1 MSQIK
6 RAKSYFDLNSF
17 PDEKKEFFIIDNLED
32 DDRALSI
39 TEDSSFYIENTFPK
53 EENED
58 ILINISKKQRKL
70 SNYSNDDGIAFPSR
84 ESILNWAENVLNS
97 VNLNEKERE
106 SIFYRFST
114 CFDLIMDKLFIEKQ
128 SITNE
133 DDLKKMTIT
142 IFLLTYKFEG
152 YLIGK
157 VSIKNLV
164 EAFLSSMNIDNEE
177 LENTIQQSEM
187 KILQLLDYN
196 PFCLE
201 NNIYELSLILMDLLK
216 KKFSLSKVLLEY
228 IKSKL
233 NNSNKNIILSNKIL
247 FETIPIDKA
256 AISIISII
264 MLMKKTLNDL
274 KINNPNAKLLLL
286 EIENLDK
293 NFFLYLKNDLKVL
306 RVNNW
311 KEFKKSCI
319 YFENQLEC

>member
-17 PDEKKEFFIIDNLED
+17 PVEKKEFFIIDNLED
-32 DDRALSI
+32 DERALSI

-106 SIFYRFST
+106 SIFHRFST
-114 CFDLIMDKLFIEKQ
+114 CFDLVMDKLFIEKQ

-274 KINNPNAKLLLL
+274 KNNNPNAKLSLL

-293 NFFLYLKNDLKVL
+293 NFFSYLKNDLKVL

>member
-152 YLIGK
+152 FLIGK

-164 EAFLSSMNIDNEE
+164 EAFLSSMNIDKEE

-216 KKFSLSKVLLEY
+216 KKFSLSKVLFEY
-228 IKSKL
+228 IESKL

-286 EIENLDK
+286 EVENLDK

-319 YFENQLEC
+319 YFENQLEG

>member
-1 MSQIK
+1 MSIK
-6 RAKSYFDLNSF
+6 RSKSNIDFNYCSLEQKTNFNLDLFEN
-17 PDEKKEFFIIDNLED
+17 

-39 TEDSSFYIENTFPK
+39 TEDSSFYIESPFPK
-53 EENED
+53 EESED

-128 SITNE
+128 SINNE
-133 DDLKKMTIT
+133 DDMKKMTIT

-152 YLIGK
+152 FLIGK

-216 KKFSLSKVLLEY
+216 KKFSLSKVLFDFIEE
-228 IKSKL
+228 KL

-247 FETIPIDKA
+247 FETIPLDKA
-256 AISIISII
+256 AISITSII
-264 MLMKKTLNDL
+264 MLMKKTLNEL
-274 KINNPNAKLLLL
+274 KNNNPNAKILLL
-286 EIENLDK
+286 EVENLDK

-306 RVNNW
+306 RFGNW
-311 KEFKKSCI
+311 GEFKKSCL
-319 YFENQLEC
+319 YFQNQLEN

>member
-6 RAKSYFDLNSF
+6 RAKSYFDLNSLKKK
-17 PDEKKEFFIIDNLED
+17 KKEFFIIDNLED
-32 DDRALSI
+32 DERALSI

-128 SITNE
+128 SINNE
-133 DDLKKMTIT
+133 DDMKKMTIT

-152 YLIGK
+152 FLIGK

-216 KKFSLSKVLLEY
+216 KKFSLSKVLFDFIEE
-228 IKSKL
+228 KL

-247 FETIPIDKA
+247 FETIPLDKA
-256 AISIISII
+256 AISITSII
-264 MLMKKTLNDL
+264 MLMKKTLNEL
-274 KINNPNAKLLLL
+274 KNNNPNAKILLL
-286 EIENLDK
+286 EVENLDK

-306 RVNNW
+306 RFGNW
-311 KEFKKSCI
+311 GEFKKSCL
-319 YFENQLEC
+319 YFQNQLEN

>member
-1 MSQIK
+1 MSKIK
-6 RAKSYFDLNSF
+6 RVKSDFNLNF
-17 PDEKKEFFIIDNLED
+17 IPDEKKDFSLIDNLED

-39 TEDSSFYIENTFPK
+39 TEDSSFYIEKTFPK

-58 ILINISKKQRKL
+58 ILINISKRQRKL

-84 ESILNWAENVLNS
+84 ESILNWAENVLKS

-106 SIFYRFST
+106 SIFHRFST
-114 CFDLIMDKLFIEKQ
+114 CFDLVMDKLFIEKQ

-216 KKFSLSKVLLEY
+216 KKFSLSKVLFDFIEE
-228 IKSKL
+228 KL

-247 FETIPIDKA
+247 FETIPLDKA
-256 AISIISII
+256 AISITSII
-264 MLMKKTLNDL
+264 MLMKKTLNEL
-274 KINNPNAKLLLL
+274 KNNNPNAKILLL
-286 EIENLDK
+286 EVENLDK

-306 RVNNW
+306 RFGNW
-311 KEFKKSCI
+311 GEFKKSCL
-319 YFENQLEC
+319 YFQNQLEN

>member
-1 MSQIK
+1 
-6 RAKSYFDLNSF
+6 
-17 PDEKKEFFIIDNLED
+17 
-32 DDRALSI
+32 
-39 TEDSSFYIENTFPK
+39 
-53 EENED
+53 
-58 ILINISKKQRKL
+58 
-70 SNYSNDDGIAFPSR
+70 
-84 ESILNWAENVLNS
+84 
-97 VNLNEKERE
+97 
-106 SIFYRFST
+106 
-114 CFDLIMDKLFIEKQ
+114 MDKLFIEKQ

-152 YLIGK
+152 FLIGK

-216 KKFSLSKVLLEY
+216 KKFSLSKVLFDFIEE
-228 IKSKL
+228 KL

-247 FETIPIDKA
+247 FETIPLDKA
-256 AISIISII
+256 AISITSII
-264 MLMKKTLNDL
+264 MLMKKTLNEL
-274 KINNPNAKLLLL
+274 KNNNPNAKILLL
-286 EIENLDK
+286 EVENLDK

-306 RVNNW
+306 RFGNW
-311 KEFKKSCI
+311 GEFKKSCL
-319 YFENQLEC
+319 YFQNQLEN

>member
-1 MSQIK
+1 
-6 RAKSYFDLNSF
+6 
-17 PDEKKEFFIIDNLED
+17 
-32 DDRALSI
+32 
-39 TEDSSFYIENTFPK
+39 
-53 EENED
+53 
-58 ILINISKKQRKL
+58 
-70 SNYSNDDGIAFPSR
+70 
-84 ESILNWAENVLNS
+84 
-97 VNLNEKERE
+97 
-106 SIFYRFST
+106 
-114 CFDLIMDKLFIEKQ
+114 MDKLFIEKQ

-216 KKFSLSKVLLEY
+216 KKFSLSKVLFDFIEE
-228 IKSKL
+228 KL

-247 FETIPIDKA
+247 FETIPLDKA
-256 AISIISII
+256 AISITSII
-264 MLMKKTLNDL
+264 MLMKKTLNEL
-274 KINNPNAKLLLL
+274 KNNNPNAKILLL
-286 EIENLDK
+286 EVENLDK

-306 RVNNW
+306 RFGNW
-311 KEFKKSCI
+311 GEFKKSCL
-319 YFENQLEC
+319 YFQNQLEN

>member
-1 MSQIK
+1 
-6 RAKSYFDLNSF
+6 
-17 PDEKKEFFIIDNLED
+17 
-32 DDRALSI
+32 
-39 TEDSSFYIENTFPK
+39 
-53 EENED
+53 
-58 ILINISKKQRKL
+58 
-70 SNYSNDDGIAFPSR
+70 
-84 ESILNWAENVLNS
+84 
-97 VNLNEKERE
+97 
-106 SIFYRFST
+106 
-114 CFDLIMDKLFIEKQ
+114 MDKLFIEKQ

-216 KKFSLSKVLLEY
+216 KKFSLSKVLFEY
-228 IKSKL
+228 IESKL

-247 FETIPIDKA
+247 FQTIPTDKA

-319 YFENQLEC
+319 YFENQLEG

>member
-58 ILINISKKQRKL
+58 ILINISKRQRKL

-274 KINNPNAKLLLL
+274 KNNNPNAKLSLL

-293 NFFLYLKNDLKVL
+293 NFFSYLKNDLKVL

>member
-1 MSQIK
+1 
-6 RAKSYFDLNSF
+6 
-17 PDEKKEFFIIDNLED
+17 
-32 DDRALSI
+32 
-39 TEDSSFYIENTFPK
+39 
-53 EENED
+53 
-58 ILINISKKQRKL
+58 
-70 SNYSNDDGIAFPSR
+70 
-84 ESILNWAENVLNS
+84 
-97 VNLNEKERE
+97 
-106 SIFYRFST
+106 
-114 CFDLIMDKLFIEKQ
+114 MDKLFIEKQ

-152 YLIGK
+152 FLIGK

-216 KKFSLSKVLLEY
+216 KKFSLSKVLFEF
-228 IKSKL
+228 IQSKL

-247 FETIPIDKA
+247 FETIPTDKA

-274 KINNPNAKLLLL
+274 KIINPNAKLLLL
-286 EIENLDK
+286 EVENLDK
-293 NFFLYLKNDLKVL
+293 NFFSYLKNDLKVL

-319 YFENQLEC
+319 YFENQLEG

>member
-1 MSQIK
+1 MSIK
-6 RAKSYFDLNSF
+6 RSKSNIDFNYCSLEQKTNFNLDLFEN
-17 PDEKKEFFIIDNLED
+17 

-39 TEDSSFYIENTFPK
+39 TEDSSFYIESPFPK

-70 SNYSNDDGIAFPSR
+70 SNYSNDDGIAFNSR
-84 ESILNWAENVLNS
+84 ESILNWADNVLKS
-97 VNLNEKERE
+97 VNLNENERE

-114 CFDLIMDKLFIEKQ
+114 CFDLVMDKLFIEKQ
-128 SITNE
+128 SINNE
-133 DDLKKMTIT
+133 DDMKKMTIT

-152 YLIGK
+152 FLIGK

-216 KKFSLSKVLLEY
+216 KKFSLSKVLFDFIEE
-228 IKSKL
+228 KL

-247 FETIPIDKA
+247 FETIPLDKA
-256 AISIISII
+256 AISITSII
-264 MLMKKTLNDL
+264 MLMKKTLNEL
-274 KINNPNAKLLLL
+274 KNNNPNAKILLL
-286 EIENLDK
+286 EVENLDK

-306 RVNNW
+306 RFGNW
-311 KEFKKSCI
+311 GEFKKSCL
-319 YFENQLEC
+319 YFQNQLEN

>member
-1 MSQIK
+1 
-6 RAKSYFDLNSF
+6 
-17 PDEKKEFFIIDNLED
+17 
-32 DDRALSI
+32 
-39 TEDSSFYIENTFPK
+39 
-53 EENED
+53 
-58 ILINISKKQRKL
+58 
-70 SNYSNDDGIAFPSR
+70 
-84 ESILNWAENVLNS
+84 
-97 VNLNEKERE
+97 
-106 SIFYRFST
+106 
-114 CFDLIMDKLFIEKQ
+114 MDKLFIEKQ

-152 YLIGK
+152 FLIGK

-187 KILQLLDYN
+187 QILQLLDYN

-274 KINNPNAKLLLL
+274 KNNNPNAKLSLL

-293 NFFLYLKNDLKVL
+293 NFFSYLKNDLKVL

>member
-17 PDEKKEFFIIDNLED
+17 PVEKKEFFIIDNLED
-32 DDRALSI
+32 DERALSI

-274 KINNPNAKLLLL
+274 KNNNPNAKLSLL

-293 NFFLYLKNDLKVL
+293 NFFSYLKNDLKVL

>member
-201 NNIYELSLILMDLLK
+201 NNIYELSLILFDLLK
-216 KKFSLSKVLLEY
+216 NKFFISNE
-228 IKSKL
+228 IIAIIQNKL
-233 NNSNKNIILSNKIL
+233 HESNKNVLISNKLL
-247 FETIPIDKA
+247 FECTPLDKA
-256 AISIISII
+256 AISITSI
-264 MLMKKTLNDL
+264 
-274 KINNPNAKLLLL
+274 LLLL
-286 EIENLDK
+286 KKFLYEEMKNTGNSKLLFLEVENLDK
-293 NFFLYLKNDLKVL
+293 NFFNYLKNELKVL
-306 RVNNW
+306 KIRSWN
-311 KEFKKSCI
+311 EFKNFCI
-319 YFENQLEC
+319 FFEQQLEE

>member
-1 MSQIK
+1 
-6 RAKSYFDLNSF
+6 
-17 PDEKKEFFIIDNLED
+17 
-32 DDRALSI
+32 
-39 TEDSSFYIENTFPK
+39 
-53 EENED
+53 
-58 ILINISKKQRKL
+58 
-70 SNYSNDDGIAFPSR
+70 
-84 ESILNWAENVLNS
+84 
-97 VNLNEKERE
+97 
-106 SIFYRFST
+106 
-114 CFDLIMDKLFIEKQ
+114 MDKLFIEKQ

-274 KINNPNAKLLLL
+274 KNNNPNAKLSLL

-293 NFFLYLKNDLKVL
+293 NFFSYLKNDLKVL